1 MKKLKYLVLILM
13 ILVFLSGL
21 GVLLYPYI
29 RGYLVDRQIERTA
42 EEFLSRVET
51 DPISPYPSESQ
62 LDQDTPS
69 DSPEPTEPDTYTDL
83 WRDMV
88 DYNKEIYINGQKGL
102 DCKLAY
108 EDPSFVLADYG
119 LETSHFLLTT
129 NNGGTYM
136 KTKIMKCLALVLAMT
151 CILCF
156 PTPASAAAQGT
167 DGTELEVVQ
176 PEQLEIQLGESW
188 AGVAFELK
196 TDAGMYPGV
205 ILVGEDGILR
215 LEIGGS
221 TSYILTCMNSEVE
234 IPEPDAAQRTEGVS
248 EAEDTADTLPT
259 EDTEAAAYPE
269 ESTAPVEADMADGT
283 VSGIP
288 IAHLA
293 LFGGGLIVA
302 VGVLIGIH
310 IFQKRREGSC
320 AEDDDENDEI

>member
-1 MKKLKYLVLILM
+1 
-13 ILVFLSGL
+13 
-21 GVLLYPYI
+21 
-29 RGYLVDRQIERTA
+29 
-42 EEFLSRVET
+42 
-51 DPISPYPSESQ
+51 
-62 LDQDTPS
+62 
-69 DSPEPTEPDTYTDL
+69 
-83 WRDMV
+83 
-88 DYNKEIYINGQKGL
+88 
-102 DCKLAY
+102 
-108 EDPSFVLADYG
+108 
-119 LETSHFLLTT
+119 
-129 NNGGTYM
+129 M

-205 ILVGEDGILR
+205 IPVGEDGILR

-221 TSYILTCMNSEVE
+221 TSYILTCMSSEVE
-234 IPEPDAAQRTEGVS
+234 IPEPDAAQHTEGVS
-248 EAEDTADTLPT
+248 EVEDTADTLPT
-259 EDTEAAAYPE
+259 EDMEAAAYPE

-283 VSGIP
+283 ISGIP

-302 VGVLIGIH
+302 VAALVGIH